1 LEVEVSYKNYTFDQ
15 EEVSDLHKEVHNIR
29 PSYEWWEMWHDAN
42 KDEKQKMWNELIEK
56 NLRRYRC

>member
-1 LEVEVSYKNYTFDQ
+1 MSYKNYTFDQ

>member
-1 LEVEVSYKNYTFDQ
+1 MFYDYTFDQ

-42 KDEKQKMWNELIEK
+42 KYEKQRMWNELIEK
-56 NLRRYRC
+56 SLRRYRC

>member
-1 LEVEVSYKNYTFDQ
+1 MSYKNYTFDQ

-42 KDEKQKMWNELIEK
+42 KDEKQKMWNELIEI